1 MRAARGIALLGYRTI
16 QAYIETQTDLDDV
29 IQDHRASSYI
39 RHQGEKLVNRFY
51 AHCYWHLIR
60 TLDTHHLGRGRGG
73 IEKVLQQLKMK
84 ATIIGI
90 DSDRLIPVP
99 QQILLAE
106 NMPDAT
112 LHILQ
117 SPYGHDGF
125 LIETDQ
131 INNIF
136 V

>member
-16 QAYIETQTDLDDV
+16 EAYIETQTDLDDV

-117 SPYGHDGF
+117 SPYGHDVF

>member
-1 MRAARGIALLGYRTI
+1 M
-16 QAYIETQTDLDDV
+16 
-29 IQDHRASSYI
+29 
-39 RHQGEKLVNRFY
+39 NRFY